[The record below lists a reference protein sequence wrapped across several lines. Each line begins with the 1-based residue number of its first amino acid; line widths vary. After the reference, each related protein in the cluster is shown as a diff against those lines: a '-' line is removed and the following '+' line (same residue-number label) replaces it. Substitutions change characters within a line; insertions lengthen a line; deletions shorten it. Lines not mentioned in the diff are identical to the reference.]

1 MKISSYLIPVV
12 WTGSIPIAY
21 RYEKRKKDMRTS
33 FCKIYKQYET
43 TDCIIVSLAYEYD
56 AIVRQDRICVDDIKK
71 ASLFFEEMNEG
82 GWYNDK

>member
-12 WTGSIPIAY
+12 WSGSIPISY
-21 RYEKRKKDMRTS
+21 RYEKRKKDMRTN

-56 AIVRQDRICVDDIKK
+56 AIVSQDRLCFDDIIN
-71 ASLFFEEMNEG
+71 ALLFFEALNAG